1 MPHTGDT
8 ANMDMQM
15 PTTTTNNKP
24 IQDTPHR
31 TMKLTIDEFSTL
43 PTKTT
48 NTNIHPMT
56 PWNIQQLSPQ
66 TNQSKPNSNKPLKR
80 LQTRRPFNPKL
91 ACPGPIKRS
100 SPSV

>member
-48 NTNIHPMT
+48 NTNIHPEQENVSDDSMEHST
-56 PWNIQQLSPQ
+56 AVTSNQPIQ
-66 TNQSKPNSNKPLKR
+66 TKFK
-80 LQTRRPFNPKL
+80 
-91 ACPGPIKRS
+91 
-100 SPSV
+100 